1 MKGMRSAAIAMALL
15 GLTACGSG
23 KGAIGDTAGDR
34 STPVAGSATSTG
46 AAVAVESNTPAS
58 GVGHSAGGSSTAV
71 AGGTPV
77 PGATSPASVPPGS
90 QDPAWP
96 ASFVVPPAGL
106 YVYNASGY
114 IEWDT
119 ASVSDHHDVPP
130 VVNSQWT
137 TSPAGNGATEVDFT
151 FDYGFANEKVRTQ
164 LSATQ
169 ALFESLEQHSN
180 GTQVTYN
187 QTITCQPPFL
197 VARQPLRVGDRW
209 NLQWSDPHLQMQGSG
224 TGQLLRTETVQTGY
238 GGVEAVVVQL
248 DMSLSGSA
256 TGGVHFTVWLD
267 PRTGMEVKR
276 VEKSTVQTFGETEK
290 VDMQIVLRSH
300 P

>member
-1 MKGMRSAAIAMALL
+1 MKGMRTAAMAVVLL
-15 GLTACGSG
+15 GLTACGAP
-23 KGAIGDTAGDR
+23 GAIGDAAGNA
-34 STPVAGSATSTG
+34 STPAAGGATPG
-46 AAVAVESNTPAS
+46 GVTPAGGGGS
-58 GVGHSAGGSSTAV
+58 TPGSSPAHTGGSSPSAGGT
-71 AGGTPV
+71 GTPA
-77 PGATSPASVPPGS
+77 PGATARASALAGGG
-90 QDPAWP
+90 PAWP
-96 ASFVVPPAGL
+96 SSFAVAPPGL
-106 YVYNASGY
+106 YVYNATGY

-130 VVNSQWT
+130 TVDSQWT

-164 LSATQ
+164 MSATQ
-169 ALFESLEQHSN
+169 VLFESLEQHSN

-187 QTITCQPPFL
+187 QTITCQPPFI
-197 VARQPLRVGDRW
+197 VAREPLRVGDQW
-209 NLQWSDPHLQMQGSG
+209 NIQWNDSNLQIQGSG
-224 TGQLLRTETVQTGY
+224 TGQLLRTETVQAAY
-238 GGVEAVVVQL
+238 GSVETVVVQL

-256 TGGVHFTVWLD
+256 SGGVHFTLWLD